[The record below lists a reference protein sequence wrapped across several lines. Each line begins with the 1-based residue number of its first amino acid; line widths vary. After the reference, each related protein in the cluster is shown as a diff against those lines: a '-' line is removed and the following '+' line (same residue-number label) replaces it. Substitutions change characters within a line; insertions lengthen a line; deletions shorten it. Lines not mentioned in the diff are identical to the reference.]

1 MQSVL
6 PHRIAIYPITAG
18 YVDHTAP
25 LDRMSIGEL
34 ERFYRQSH
42 IRHKERLAD
51 GREHFT
57 YYIEGRI
64 VREIKSRKAASNGE
78 KLKVDYCVATY
89 RNELENMSAIFSRPV
104 KIDDDKIF
112 PDNTKM
118 YTPEELTSLIALY
131 RDYRDITDREI
142 LIEYVD
148 YALDLLK
155 SSGDA
160 RSMLGLVT
168 EIAEIGRRKIIH
180 VPAWVDKMLEDAVA
194 QQTDNDAELAIPLL
208 TLHLASGNRAFERKA
223 QRIINRCYKSALN
236 ETLGLSQLIDNLHTA
251 VTCCEYV
258 TRFSVR
264 KTAAIWNR
272 ISDCNMSTE
281 DTLTSKQIFQLL
293 EIAHELE
300 GYAHISRESKNH
312 LKELL
317 GQRASSGDIE
327 AFAYSQFIKL
337 RF

>member
-1 MQSVL
+1 MQRVL
-6 PHRIAIYPITAG
+6 PHRIAIYPITVG

-34 ERFYRQSH
+34 KRLYRQSH
-42 IRHKERLAD
+42 IRHKERIAED
-51 GREHFT
+51 REHFT

-64 VREIKSRKAASNGE
+64 VREIKCRKAASDGE
-78 KLKVDYCVATY
+78 RSKIDYCVAAY
-89 RNELENMSAIFSRPV
+89 RNELENMSDIFSRPIKV
-104 KIDDDKIF
+104 DDDKIC
-112 PDNTKM
+112 PDSTKI
-118 YTPEELTSLIALY
+118 YTQEELTSLIALY
-131 RDYRDITDREI
+131 RDYRDITEREI

-168 EIAEIGRRKIIH
+168 EISEIGRRKIIH
-180 VPAWVDKMLEDAVA
+180 VPGWVNKMLEDAVA

-208 TLHLASGNRAFERKA
+208 TLHLVSGNRAFERKA
-223 QRIINRCYKSALN
+223 QRIINRCYRSALN

-300 GYAHISRESKNH
+300 GYAHISSDSKSH
-312 LKELL
+312 LRDLL
-317 GQRASSGDIE
+317 KQKAHKDDIKAS
-327 AFAYSQFIKL
+327 AYSQFIKL

>member
-1 MQSVL
+1 MQRVL
-6 PHRIAIYPITAG
+6 PHRIAIYPITVG

-89 RNELENMSAIFSRPV
+89 RSELENMSAIFSRPV
-104 KIDDDKIF
+104 KVDDDKIF
-112 PDNTKM
+112 PDNTKI
-118 YTPEELTSLIALY
+118 YTPEDLTSLIALY
-131 RDYRDITDREI
+131 RDYRDITEREI

-155 SSGDA
+155 SSGDT

-180 VPAWVDKMLEDAVA
+180 VPAWVDKMLEDAIM
-194 QQTDNDAELAIPLL
+194 QNTDNYAGLVMPLL
-208 TLHLASGNRAFERKA
+208 TLHLINGNRSLERKA
-223 QRIINRCYKSALN
+223 QRIINRCYKSALG
-236 ETLGLSQLIDNLHTA
+236 EAPDLRQLIDNLHTA

-264 KTAAIWNR
+264 KAAAQWNR
-272 ISDCNMSTE
+272 ICDCNMSSG
-281 DTLTSKQIFQLL
+281 DTLTSKQIFQLS
-293 EIAHELE
+293 EIAYELE
-300 GYAHISRESKNH
+300 DFARISRESKSR
-312 LKELL
+312 LKDLL
-317 GQRASSGDIE
+317 KQKAHTGDVE
-327 AFAYSQFIKL
+327 ALAYTQFVKL
-337 RF
+337 KF

>member
-1 MQSVL
+1 MLTVL
-6 PHRIAIYPITAG
+6 PHRIATYFATAE
-18 YVDHTAP
+18 YVNPRTP
-25 LDRMSIGEL
+25 LEKMSIGEL
-34 ERFYRQSH
+34 KRLYRQSH
-42 IRHKERLAD
+42 IRHKERLTE

-57 YYIEGRI
+57 YYIEGKI
-64 VREIKSRKAASNGE
+64 VREIKCRNAASDVE
-78 KLKVDYCVATY
+78 RSKIDCCVAAY
-89 RNELENMSAIFSRPV
+89 RNELENMSDIFSRPV
-104 KIDDDKIF
+104 KVDDDKIF
-112 PDNTKM
+112 PDSTKI

-131 RDYRDITDREI
+131 RDYRDITEREI

-168 EIAEIGRRKIIH
+168 EISEIGRRKIIH
-180 VPAWVDKMLEDAVA
+180 VPEWVNKMLEDAVA
-194 QQTDNDAELAIPLL
+194 QQTDNDAGLAIPLL
-208 TLHLASGNRAFERKA
+208 TLHLVSGNRAFERKA
-223 QRIINRCYKSALN
+223 QRIINRCYRSALN
-236 ETLGLSQLIDNLHTA
+236 ETLGLSQMIDNLHTA
-251 VTCCEYV
+251 VACCEYI

-272 ISDCNMSTE
+272 ICDCNMSTE

-300 GYAHISRESKNH
+300 DYAQISSESKNH

-327 AFAYSQFIKL
+327 ASAYSQFIKL